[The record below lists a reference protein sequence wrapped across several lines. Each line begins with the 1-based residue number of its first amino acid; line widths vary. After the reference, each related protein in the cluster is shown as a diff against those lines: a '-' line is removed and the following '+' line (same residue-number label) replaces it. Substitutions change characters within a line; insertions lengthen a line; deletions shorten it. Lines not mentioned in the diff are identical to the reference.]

1 MSKSVEAIA
10 AVSQQNGSTTIE
22 MAAAAE
28 QMTAQVQQV
37 VASSQSVGNMA
48 NELQSAVGVFELGD
62 NRVKQEAG
70 VNR

>member
-1 MSKSVEAIA
+1 V
-10 AVSQQNGSTTIE
+10 T
-22 MAAAAE
+22 
-28 QMTAQVQQV
+28 
-37 VASSQSVGNMA
+37 SSQSVGNMA